1 MTAGI
6 IEETLSFKLS
16 TDVLKIR
23 LKDYFRKYEFVKDRS
38 DLHSNLWSD
47 ILHSSDIR
55 ENGIVVAQYIRY
67 LEITKMSTS
76 WTLKASTENIPIYR
90 LHENPCLWQLV

>member
-38 DLHSNLWSD
+38 DLHSNL
-47 ILHSSDIR
+47 
-55 ENGIVVAQYIRY
+55 
-67 LEITKMSTS
+67 
-76 WTLKASTENIPIYR
+76 
-90 LHENPCLWQLV
+90 